1 MRTARRRDSARTKA
15 GAAASRNADV
25 YGFLRKW
32 MRDMRDSQHDGGSFA
47 GVAPPGLFGDD
58 AERFGWSDAGVIV
71 PYAMWKRY
79 GDVAIVEENFAAIER
94 YMALTAKN
102 RFDSPTANEYQW
114 GDWVSF
120 DSLESHDG

>member
-1 MRTARRRDSARTKA
+1 MLLK
-15 GAAASRNADV
+15 
-25 YGFLRKW
+25 
-32 MRDMRDSQHDGGSFA
+32 M
-47 GVAPPGLFGDD
+47 LFPI
-58 AERFGWSDAGVIV
+58 EH
-71 PYAMWKRY
+71 KQN
-79 GDVAIVEENFAAIER
+79 NFAAIER